1 MQKKQKKKNEND
13 SEQNNNNEIKELQ
26 EKISLLEKKSI
37 RFRSEK

>member
-26 EKISLLEKKSI
+26 EKIQFIRKKSI